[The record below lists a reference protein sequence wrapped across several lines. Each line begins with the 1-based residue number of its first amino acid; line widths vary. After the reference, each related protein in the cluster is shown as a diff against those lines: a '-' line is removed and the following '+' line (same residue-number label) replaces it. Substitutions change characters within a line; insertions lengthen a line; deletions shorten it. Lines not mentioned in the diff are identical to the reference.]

1 MMPSLWRN
9 LKGEAILKSARVDRE
24 CADNLIPMELALKI
38 TTKITVGMSYL
49 LRVRNY
55 NQDFVTR
62 LLNQEIFHL
71 RCYRHEL
78 VMSCYHGEN
87 IARALPGLELCYSM
101 TRRFLDKQTTVV
113 GQV

>member
-1 MMPSLWRN
+1 
-9 LKGEAILKSARVDRE
+9 
-24 CADNLIPMELALKI
+24 MELALKI

-87 IARALPGLELCYSM
+87 IARYDS
-101 TRRFLDKQTTVV
+101 TVSLSLV
-113 GQV
+113 GESKCPCL

>member
-1 MMPSLWRN
+1 MIASF
-9 LKGEAILKSARVDRE
+9 
-24 CADNLIPMELALKI
+24 
-38 TTKITVGMSYL
+38 T
-49 LRVRNY
+49 
-55 NQDFVTR
+55 
-62 LLNQEIFHL
+62 EIFHL

-113 GQV
+113 GQVQPAAALPILDWKKLIGPSRCLGFGMVVRCLRSWL